1 MQQTQIINNTY
12 MRTLKI
18 LGKLLLALF
27 IVVFINGCIY
37 VFALQDRT
45 MNKIKN
51 NEKVSLYEKCSI
63 YTMHM
68 AIYMFG
74 WPLSPE
80 AAGEIYRMS
89 FSKNREQIIYKEN
102 DYFLGSPAVQKALKG
117 LEEGQRKK
125 IVFKAETAYNTA
137 SPDHRVALG
146 VNPGFLYKKDGKV
159 YLESYAHYPYY
170 SATPITLFG
179 YKIIV
184 HEGLFHYLEKL
195 HWMHPYTMIWW
206 CECA

>member
-1 MQQTQIINNTY
+1 
-12 MRTLKI
+12 MRLLKV
-18 LGKLLLALF
+18 LTKLFLALF
-27 IVVFINGCIY
+27 IIVFINGCVY
-37 VFALQDRT
+37 VFALQERT

-51 NEKVSLYEKCSI
+51 NAEVSLYEKCSI

-68 AIYMFG
+68 AVYMFG
-74 WPLSPE
+74 CPLSPE
-80 AAGEIYRMS
+80 ASGEIYRMS
-89 FSKNREQIIYKEN
+89 FSKYRERTIYKES
-102 DYFLGSPAVQKALKG
+102 DYFMGSPTIQKALKG

-137 SPDHRVALG
+137 SQDHRVALG
-146 VNPGFLYKKDGKV
+146 VNPGFLYKKDGRV
-159 YLESYAHYPYY
+159 YLESYAHYPYC

-184 HEGLFHYLEKL
+184 QEGLFHYLEKI

-206 CECA
+206 CDESVSPL

>member
-1 MQQTQIINNTY
+1 
-12 MRTLKI
+12 MRTFKI
-18 LGKLLLALF
+18 LGKVFLTLF
-27 IVVFINGCIY
+27 IVTFINGCIY
-37 VFALQDRT
+37 VFTLQDRT

-51 NEKVSLYEKCSI
+51 NEEVSLYEKCSI

-68 AIYMFG
+68 AVYMFG

-80 AAGEIYRMS
+80 ASGEIFRMS
-89 FSKNREQIIYKEN
+89 FSKNRERTIYKKN
-102 DYFLGSPAVQKALKG
+102 DYFIDSPAVQKALKG

-146 VNPGFLYKKDGKV
+146 VNPGFLYKKEGKV
-159 YLESYAHYPYY
+159 YLESDAHYPHY

-179 YKIIV
+179 YRIIV
-184 HEGLFHYLEKL
+184 HEGLFHYLEQI
-195 HWMHPYTMIWW
+195 HWLHPYTMIWW
-206 CECA
+206 CKCA

>member
-1 MQQTQIINNTY
+1 MNY
-12 MRTLKI
+12 VSTLKKVLKYI
-18 LGKLLLALF
+18 VIVFL
-27 IVVFINGCIY
+27 VVFVNGCVY
-37 VFALQDRT
+37 VFGLQEKT
-45 MNKIKN
+45 MRKIQDGAP
-51 NEKVSLYEKCSI
+51 VSLYEKCSI

-68 AIYMFG
+68 AVYLLG

-80 AAGEIYRMS
+80 ASAEIFRMS
-89 FSKNREQIIYKEN
+89 FSKNREQTIYKKN
-102 DYFLGSPAVQKALKG
+102 DYFMDSPAVQKALKG

-179 YKIIV
+179 YRIII
-184 HEGLFHYLEKL
+184 HEGLFHYLEKI

-206 CECA
+206 CNED

>member
-1 MQQTQIINNTY
+1 
-12 MRTLKI
+12 MRTFKI
-18 LGKLLLALF
+18 FAGSLLALF
-27 IVVFINGCIY
+27 IAIFINGCIY

-68 AIYMFG
+68 AVYMFG

-80 AAGEIYRMS
+80 AAGEIFKMS
-89 FSKNREQIIYKEN
+89 FPWNREKAIFSEN
-102 DYFLGSPAVQKALKG
+102 DFFMDSPAVQRALKG

-137 SPDHRVALG
+137 SPDHRVALA
-146 VNPGFLYKKDGKV
+146 VNPGFLYKKEGKE

-170 SATPITLFG
+170 SATPITIFG
-179 YKIIV
+179 SKIII
-184 HEGLFHYLEKL
+184 HDGLFHYLEKIG
-195 HWMHPYTMIWW
+195 WMHPYTMTW
-206 CECA
+206 CECE

>member
-1 MQQTQIINNTY
+1 MSTF
-12 MRTLKI
+12 KI
-18 LGKLLLALF
+18 LGKIFLTLF
-27 IVVFINGCIY
+27 IVTFINGCIY

-51 NEKVSLYEKCSI
+51 NEEVSLYEKCSI

-68 AIYMFG
+68 AVYMFG

-89 FSKNREQIIYKEN
+89 FSKNRDQTIYAE
-102 DYFLGSPAVQKALKG
+102 DDFFMDSPAVHKALQG

-159 YLESYAHYPYY
+159 YLESYSHYPYY

-179 YKIIV
+179 YKIII
-184 HEGLFHYLEKL
+184 HEGLFHYLEKI

-206 CECA
+206 CEAE

>member
-1 MQQTQIINNTY
+1 
-12 MRTLKI
+12 MRTFKI
-18 LGKLLLALF
+18 LAGSLLALF
-27 IVVFINGCIY
+27 IAIFINGCVY

-45 MNKIKN
+45 MHKIKN

-68 AIYMFG
+68 AVYMFG

-89 FSKNREQIIYKEN
+89 FSKNREQTIYAE
-102 DYFLGSPAVQKALKG
+102 DDFFMGSPAVQKAQQG

-159 YLESYAHYPYY
+159 YLESYSHYPYY

-179 YKIIV
+179 YKIII
-184 HEGLFHYLEKL
+184 HEGLFHYLEKI

-206 CECA
+206 CEAE

>member
-1 MQQTQIINNTY
+1 MNKTSNP
-12 MRTLKI
+12 RKFKI
-18 LGKLLLALF
+18 LGFSLAALIT
-27 IVVFINGCIY
+27 IVLVNGFIY
-37 VFALQDRT
+37 VFALQDKT
-45 MNKIKN
+45 MNKIQKGQ
-51 NEKVSLYEKCSI
+51 EVSLYEKCSI

-68 AIYMFG
+68 AVCMFG

-80 AAGEIYRMS
+80 AAAEIFRMS
-89 FSKNREQIIYKEN
+89 FPKNREQTIYREN
-102 DYFLGSPAVQKALKG
+102 DYFLDSPAVQKALKG

-146 VNPGFLYKKDGKV
+146 VNPGYLYKKDGKV
-159 YLESYAHYPYY
+159 YLESYAHYPHY

-179 YKIIV
+179 YSIIV
-184 HEGLFHYLEKL
+184 HEGLFHYLEKI

-206 CECA
+206 CEVD

>member
-1 MQQTQIINNTY
+1 
-12 MRTLKI
+12 MRTYKI
-18 LGKLLLALF
+18 LGKVFLTLF
-27 IVVFINGCIY
+27 IVTFINGCIY
-37 VFALQDRT
+37 VFTLQDRT

-51 NEKVSLYEKCSI
+51 NEEVSLYEKCSI

-68 AIYMFG
+68 AVYMFG

-80 AAGEIYRMS
+80 ASGEIFRMS
-89 FSKNREQIIYKEN
+89 FSKNRERTIYKKN
-102 DYFLGSPAVQKALKG
+102 DYFIDSPAVQKALKG

-146 VNPGFLYKKDGKV
+146 VNPGFLYKKEGKV
-159 YLESYAHYPYY
+159 YLESYAHYPHY

-179 YKIIV
+179 YRIIV
-184 HEGLFHYLEKL
+184 HEGLFHYLEKI
-195 HWMHPYTMIWW
+195 HWLHPYTMIW
-206 CECA
+206 CCKCA

>member
-1 MQQTQIINNTY
+1 
-12 MRTLKI
+12 MRTFKI
-18 LGKLLLALF
+18 IARSLLLF
-27 IVVFINGCIY
+27 FVGVFINGCIY

-45 MNKIKN
+45 MNKIQKG
-51 NEKVSLYEKCSI
+51 EDVSLYEKCSI

-68 AIYMFG
+68 AVYLFG

-89 FSKNREQIIYKEN
+89 FSQNREQTIYKEN
-102 DYFLGSPAVQKALKG
+102 DYFMDSPAVQRALKG
-117 LEEGQRKK
+117 LEEGQRKR

-146 VNPGFLYKKDGKV
+146 VNPGFLYKKDGRV
-159 YLESYAHYPYY
+159 HLESYAHYPHY

-179 YKIIV
+179 YRIIV
-184 HEGLFHYLEKL
+184 HEGLFHYLEKI

-206 CECA
+206 CDVK

>member
-1 MQQTQIINNTY
+1 
-12 MRTLKI
+12 MRTFKI
-18 LGKLLLALF
+18 FAGSLLALF
-27 IVVFINGCIY
+27 IAIFINGCIY

-68 AIYMFG
+68 AVYMFG

-80 AAGEIYRMS
+80 AASEIFKMS
-89 FSKNREQIIYKEN
+89 FPWNREKAVLRE
-102 DYFLGSPAVQKALKG
+102 DDFFMESPTVQKALKG
-117 LEEGQRKK
+117 LQEGQRKM
-125 IVFKAETAYNTA
+125 IAFKGETAYNTA
-137 SPDHRVALG
+137 NSDHRVALA

-170 SATPITLFG
+170 SATPITIFG
-179 YKIIV
+179 SKIII
-184 HEGLFHYLEKL
+184 HEGLFHYLEKIG
-195 HWMHPYTMIWW
+195 WMHPYTMTWW
-206 CECA
+206 CNNADL

>member
-1 MQQTQIINNTY
+1 MH
-12 MRTLKI
+12 
-18 LGKLLLALF
+18 
-27 IVVFINGCIY
+27 
-37 VFALQDRT
+37 
-45 MNKIKN
+45 KIKN

-80 AAGEIYRMS
+80 ASGEIMRMS
-89 FSKNREQIIYKEN
+89 FSKNREQTIYVEN
-102 DYFLGSPAVQKALKG
+102 DYFMGSPAVQKALKG
-117 LEEGQRKK
+117 LEEGKRKK

-146 VNPGFLYKKDGKV
+146 VNPGFLYKKDGRV

-170 SATPITLFG
+170 SATPITIFG
-179 YKIIV
+179 YRIII
-184 HEGLFHYLEKL
+184 HEGLFHYLEKI

>member
-1 MQQTQIINNTY
+1 

-18 LGKLLLALF
+18 LGKLFLALF
-27 IVVFINGCIY
+27 IVIFINGCIY
-37 VFALQDRT
+37 VFALQERT

-51 NEKVSLYEKCSI
+51 NEEVSLYEKCSI

-68 AIYMFG
+68 AVYMFG

-80 AAGEIYRMS
+80 ASFEIFKMS
-89 FSKNREQIIYKEN
+89 FSKNRDQTIYREN
-102 DYFLGSPAVQKALKG
+102 DYFLDSPAVQKALKG

-125 IVFKAETAYNTA
+125 IVFKAESAYNTS

-159 YLESYAHYPYY
+159 YLESYAHYPHY

-179 YKIIV
+179 YSIIV
-184 HEGLFHYLEKL
+184 HEGLFHYLEKI

-206 CECA
+206 CEAD

>member
-1 MQQTQIINNTY
+1 MNY
-12 MRTLKI
+12 VSTLKKVLKYI
-18 LGKLLLALF
+18 VIVFL
-27 IVVFINGCIY
+27 VVFVNGCVY
-37 VFALQDRT
+37 VFGLQEKT
-45 MNKIKN
+45 MKKIQDGAH
-51 NEKVSLYEKCSI
+51 VSLYEKCSI

-68 AIYMFG
+68 AVYLLG

-80 AAGEIYRMS
+80 ASSEIFKMS
-89 FSKNREQIIYKEN
+89 FSKNRDQYIYREN
-102 DYFLGSPAVQKALKG
+102 DYFLDSPAVQKVSKG

-146 VNPGFLYKKDGKV
+146 VNPGYLYKKDGKV
-159 YLESYAHYPYY
+159 YLESYAHYPHY

-179 YKIIV
+179 YSIIV
-184 HEGLFHYLEKL
+184 HEGLFHYLEKI

-206 CECA
+206 CEVD

>member
-1 MQQTQIINNTY
+1 
-12 MRTLKI
+12 MRTFKI
-18 LGKLLLALF
+18 LGKVFLALF
-27 IVVFINGCIY
+27 IVIFINGCIY
-37 VFALQDRT
+37 VFALQERT

-51 NEKVSLYEKCSI
+51 NEEVSLYEKCSI

-68 AIYMFG
+68 AVYMFG

-80 AAGEIYRMS
+80 ASSEIFKMS
-89 FSKNREQIIYKEN
+89 FSKNRDQYIYREN
-102 DYFLGSPAVQKALKG
+102 DYFLDSPAVQKVLKG

-146 VNPGFLYKKDGKV
+146 VNPGFLYKKEGKV
-159 YLESYAHYPYY
+159 YLESYAHYPHY

-179 YKIIV
+179 YSIIV
-184 HEGLFHYLEKL
+184 QEGLFHYLEKIY
-195 HWMHPYTMIWW
+195 WMHPYTMIWW
-206 CECA
+206 CEAD

>member
-1 MQQTQIINNTY
+1 
-12 MRTLKI
+12 MRTFKI
-18 LGKLLLALF
+18 LGKLCLTLC
-27 IVVFINGCIY
+27 IVTFINGCIY
-37 VFALQDRT
+37 VFTLQDRT

-51 NEKVSLYEKCSI
+51 NEEVSLYEKCSI

-68 AIYMFG
+68 AVYMFG

-80 AAGEIYRMS
+80 ASGEIFRMS
-89 FSKNREQIIYKEN
+89 FSKNRERTIYKKN
-102 DYFLGSPAVQKALKG
+102 DYFIDSPAVQKALKG

-146 VNPGFLYKKDGKV
+146 VNPGFLYKKEGKV
-159 YLESYAHYPYY
+159 YLESYAHYPHY

-179 YKIIV
+179 YRIIV
-184 HEGLFHYLEKL
+184 HEGLFHYLEKI
-195 HWMHPYTMIWW
+195 HWLHPYTMIWW
-206 CECA
+206 CKCA

>member
-1 MQQTQIINNTY
+1 

-18 LGKLLLALF
+18 LARLLLVIF
-27 IVVFINGCIY
+27 IIVFINGCIY

-51 NEKVSLYEKCSI
+51 NEEVSLYEKCSI
-63 YTMHM
+63 YTMHI

-89 FSKNREQIIYKEN
+89 FSKNREQTIYKEN
-102 DYFLGSPAVQKALKG
+102 DYFMDSPAVQNALKG

-146 VNPGFLYKKDGKV
+146 VNPGFLYKKDGKI

-184 HEGLFHYLEKL
+184 HEGLFNYLEKI
-195 HWMHPYTMIWW
+195 HWMHPYTMVWW
-206 CECA
+206 CDIK